1 MLLKKHDG
9 KVLLSPLGTSASE
22 NHYQTVP
29 HGNEIHRSNENTTL
43 FALSRS
49 NEPGGC
55 NAHCRGLSGACSPS
69 PSPRSNNAAVRGN
82 PRRTTHT
89 TAARVGFRF
98 LSPHNEGTIA
108 FIGMIYFRQKISK
121 SADLLY
127 FKSPRR
133 FDHKNLGGKQ
143 IS

>member
-29 HGNEIHRSNENTTL
+29 HGNEIHRSNENATL

-49 NEPGGC
+49 NEPEGC
-55 NAHCRGLSGACSPS
+55 SAHCRSLSGACS
-69 PSPRSNNAAVRGN
+69 SPRLVRTA
-82 PRRTTHT
+82 PRCEATLGAPRTPLPHGS
-89 TAARVGFRF
+89 AFDF

>member
-29 HGNEIHRSNENTTL
+29 HGNEIHRSNENATL

-49 NEPGGC
+49 NEPEGC
-55 NAHCRGLSGACSPS
+55 SAHCRSLSRACSP
-69 PSPRSNNAAVRGN
+69 PSPRSNSAALRGN
-82 PRRTTHT
+82 LRRTTHT
-89 TAARVGFRF
+89 AAARVAFRF
-98 LSPHNEGTIA
+98 LSLQNEGTIA
-108 FIGMIYFRQKISK
+108 FIGMIYFCRKIAK

-127 FKSPRR
+127 FKSPRK